1 MKKQY
6 IIPLLIALVVPTFAA
21 AEPQPRVK
29 NLTEIIRS
37 LAPIGGTVTASN
49 YIDLDIRFRTNS
61 AELSPIAYHQLRVL
75 GRALLSEQLRN
86 VYIGI
91 YGHTDAVGTDAY
103 NMNLSMRRA
112 ATVARYLI
120 NNFDIP
126 PSRLEAMGFGERR
139 LKIPTKGRSRI
150 NRRVEIR
157 SLSIINSK
165 PARVRDIDNNERAI
179 DDSGKINW

>member
-6 IIPLLIALVVPTFAA
+6 LIPLLIALLLPTLAV
-21 AEPQPRVK
+21 AENQPRVK

-61 AELSPIAYHQLRVL
+61 AQLSPIAYHQLREL

-103 NMNLSMRRA
+103 NMQLSKRRA

-157 SLSIINSK
+157 SLSIINSR

-179 DDSGKINW
+179 DNSGKINW